1 MLMLAALGAMRG
13 GSLRT
18 PPRSSARAARS
29 RPLVMKRAKTGA
41 WVENEGSLDWLMT
54 AMRRQACELVT
65 LRAGRLHSA
74 PVRLFRGLQ
83 RTVQGVSALTHV
95 TPDLTFACP
104 GATRPSE

>member
-18 PPRSSARAARS
+18 PPRSLARAAS
-29 RPLVMKRAKTGA
+29 IVMKRAKTGV

-65 LRAGRLHSA
+65 LCAGRLHSA
-74 PVRLFRGLQ
+74 PVRPL
-83 RTVQGVSALTHV
+83 S
-95 TPDLTFACP
+95 
-104 GATRPSE
+104 GAPADRARSERSHTRHT